1 MTDEGL
7 YSPTVTPCQ
16 DECHPVSV
24 NIYCTL
30 SLCKAATEVVNYTK
44 SGWEHVVTLANE
56 GETQW
61 HSISTLASPFS
72 LFTFLCGFAVT
83 RSSLL
88 ICALWPLETPGHT
101 HTLVFLFIFL
111 WGLTVLFSKHWSLK
125 SVKTPAAE
133 TNKLN
138 PKSVTSSWTLKK
150 NILTSCV
157 ATMQHRSKNS
167 TQAHFTRRS
176 YAACDI
182 FKIQMKISDGWHF
195 HLGLSMHLNVCTY
208 GNFNYWQ
215 LTSALTSILSLC

>member
-83 RSSLL
+83 WSSLL

-111 WGLTVLFSKHWSLK
+111 WGLTVFFSKHWHLK

-138 PKSVTSSWTLKK
+138 PKSATSSWTLKK
-150 NILTSCV
+150 TFWLVALQQCNTKVKILLKLTLQGK
-157 ATMQHRSKNS
+157 AMQHMIFLKFKWKSVMVD
-167 TQAHFTRRS
+167 TFTWG
-176 YAACDI
+176 YQC
-182 FKIQMKISDGWHF
+182 IQMSART
-195 HLGLSMHLNVCTY
+195 VT
-208 GNFNYWQ
+208 
-215 LTSALTSILSLC
+215 LTIGS